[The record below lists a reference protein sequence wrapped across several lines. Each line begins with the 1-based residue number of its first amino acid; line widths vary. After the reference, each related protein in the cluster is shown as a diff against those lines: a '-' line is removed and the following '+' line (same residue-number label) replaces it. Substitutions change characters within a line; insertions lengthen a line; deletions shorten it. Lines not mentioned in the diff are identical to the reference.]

1 MSLASWLRFE
11 GGVPPWMMPVLWRT
25 IVLAI
30 GIKIPVLFAFRVY
43 RISWRHVG
51 LGDLAS
57 TATACIVGTT
67 MIATLAYLLQGMSLW
82 GGVPRSILGIDLALS
97 ILAIVGVRMSRRV
110 LVHILRKTRSR
121 GQRALIVGAGEAG
134 AALLR
139 ALESD
144 STYAVIGILD
154 DDPAKWG
161 LWICGVP
168 VLGARDQMAAQVR
181 RHRIA
186 SVLIAIPSA
195 TLAVLRETIEQAR
208 QAGASDVKII
218 PQLSELHSGRV
229 TSAELRSV
237 QPAGLLRRDP
247 VRVDATLIERYLK
260 GYTVLVTG
268 AAGSIGSELC
278 RQSLRFGASQLIALD
293 FDETGLFYLESELTR
308 MFGDREVKIVIADVR
323 DAAGMQRILHRASPH
338 VTYHAAAYKHVP
350 LMETF
355 PAEAVKT
362 NVFGSQN
369 VLTAACEA
377 NCEAFVMIS
386 TDKAVNPTSVLGAT
400 KRVGGDDRSDAGQRH
415 GDTVHGSPVRE
426 RARQPRKRAADVPG
440 AGRAAAPGDGHT
452 SGDGTLLH
460 GDQRGGA
467 VGSAGQR
474 CRRERPGAGPRHGR
488 ADSDP

>member
-1 MSLASWLRFE
+1 MSLAFRLRFE
-11 GGVPPWMMPVLWRT
+11 GGVPSSMMPVLWRT

-30 GIKIPVLFAFRVY
+30 GIKIPALFAFRVY

-51 LGDLAS
+51 PGDLAS

-97 ILAIVGVRMSRRV
+97 ILAIIGVRMSRRE
-110 LVHILRKTRSR
+110 LAHTLRGTRSR
-121 GQRALIVGAGEAG
+121 GQRALVVGAGEAG

-161 LWICGVP
+161 LWIRGVQ

-208 QAGASDVKII
+208 QSGVSDVKII
-218 PQLSELHSGRV
+218 PQLSELYSGRV

-237 QPAGLLRRDP
+237 QPADLLHRDP
-247 VRVDATLIERYLK
+247 VRVDATLIEGYLE
-260 GYTVLVTG
+260 GRTVLVTG

-278 RQSLRFGASQLIALD
+278 RQSLRSA
-293 FDETGLFYLESELTR
+293 
-308 MFGDREVKIVIADVR
+308 
-323 DAAGMQRILHRASPH
+323 H
-338 VTYHAAAYKHVP
+338 
-350 LMETF
+350 
-355 PAEAVKT
+355 
-362 NVFGSQN
+362 
-369 VLTAACEA
+369 
-377 NCEAFVMIS
+377 
-386 TDKAVNPTSVLGAT
+386 LG
-400 KRVGGDDRSDAGQRH
+400 
-415 GDTVHGSPVRE
+415 
-426 RARQPRKRAADVPG
+426 
-440 AGRAAAPGDGHT
+440 
-452 SGDGTLLH
+452 
-460 GDQRGGA
+460 
-467 VGSAGQR
+467 
-474 CRRERPGAGPRHGR
+474 
-488 ADSDP
+488 